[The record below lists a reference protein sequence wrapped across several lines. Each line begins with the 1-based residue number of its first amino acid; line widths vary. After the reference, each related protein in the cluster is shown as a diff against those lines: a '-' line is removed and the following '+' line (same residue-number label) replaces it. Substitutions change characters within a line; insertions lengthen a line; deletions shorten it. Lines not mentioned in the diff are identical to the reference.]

1 MREITVEATGP
12 DTFEVS
18 VVDGDRRTSHEVT
31 VDPAE
36 VQRLSG
42 GSDAE
47 RLVEA
52 SFRFLLDREP
62 SSAIMRRFDLTVISR
77 YFPEYPDRIG
87 DYLEGEGS

>member
-12 DTFEVS
+12 STFDVS
-18 VVDGDRRTSHEVT
+18 VVDAGRRTSHEVT
-31 VDPAE
+31 VDPADVE
-36 VQRLSG
+36 RLSG
-42 GSDAE
+42 GTDPA

-62 SSAIMRRFDLTVISR
+62 SSAIMRRFDLAVISR

-87 DYLEGEGS
+87 DYLGGDGS